1 MKRSITYQAA
11 KSVSQPIQDQFSKN
25 ILAAREGGSENIAPI
40 PDKRVIEAMVD
51 TIFWASMRR
60 EEGHSPKI
68 SVAYLPPELAGE
80 PLLFAQRIPFYS
92 YSLTKLAPGV
102 ERPGIHLGIWHD
114 EDELYIW
121 GSTVTLPDFC
131 MVIEVSE
138 PGLMVVKY
146 RRTDGYGKFANL
158 AVLVGDQIKLVDEN
172 SINNN
177 NTDTDILS
185 AILRFASPA
194 YWNRS
199 VNVLVQLAVSMRAH
213 GKGGALLIVPSENR
227 AWRDSTIKP
236 LSYDLFPPYAGLH
249 NILKLEHEKDRS
261 KSWQSAMKREIDKIA
276 GFTAIDGATIMS
288 DQHKLLAFGVK
299 LGRLDGNPAID
310 KIFIKE
316 PVVGG
321 KAIIDNPSKAGGTR
335 HLSAAQ
341 FVFDQ
346 PDCLALVASQDGRF
360 TVFSWSPDDQIVQ
373 AYRIDTLLL

>member
-11 KSVSQPIQDQFSKN
+11 KSVSQPIHEHFSKN
-25 ILAAREGGSENIAPI
+25 IVAAREQGAGDIAPI
-40 PDKRVIEAMVD
+40 PETSVIEAMVD

-92 YSLTKLAPGV
+92 YSLTKLAPGA

-121 GSTVTLPDFC
+121 GSTLTLPDFC

-146 RRTDGYGKFANL
+146 RRTDGHGKFANL
-158 AVLVGDQIKLVDEN
+158 AVLVGDQIKLVAEN
-172 SINNN
+172 SIEDNNSP
-177 NTDTDILS
+177 DILS
-185 AILRFASPA
+185 AILGTATPG

-199 VNVLVQLAVSMRAH
+199 VNVLVQLALSMRAH
-213 GKGGALLIVPSENR
+213 ERGGALLIVPSDNR
-227 AWRDSTIKP
+227 EWRDSTIKP
-236 LSYDLFPPYAGLH
+236 LNYDLFPPYPGLH
-249 NILKLEHEKDRS
+249 NVLKQQHEQKKS
-261 KSWQSAMKREIDKIA
+261 QSWQTAMKREVAKIA
-276 GFTAIDGATIMS
+276 GFTAIDGATIMN
-288 DQHKLLAFGVK
+288 DQYKLLAFGVK
-299 LGRLDGNPAID
+299 LGRVDGKKIVD

-321 KAIIDNPSKAGGTR
+321 KAITEHPSKAGGTR

-346 PDCLALVASQDGRF
+346 RDCLALVASQDGRF
-360 TVFSWSPDDQIVQ
+360 TVFSWCSREQIVQ

>member
-11 KSVSQPIQDQFSKN
+11 KSVSQPIHDHFSKN
-25 ILAAREGGSENIAPI
+25 ILAVREQGAENIAPI
-40 PDKRVIEAMVD
+40 PDIRVIEAMVD

-92 YSLTKLAPGV
+92 YSLTKLAPGA

-121 GSTVTLPDFC
+121 GSTLTLPDFC

-146 RRTDGYGKFANL
+146 RRTDGHGKFANL

-172 SINNN
+172 SIEDSNSP
-177 NTDTDILS
+177 DILS
-185 AILRFASPA
+185 AILGTASPG

-199 VNVLVQLAVSMRAH
+199 VNVLVQLALSMRAH
-213 GKGGALLIVPSENR
+213 ERGGALLIVPSDNR
-227 AWRDSTIKP
+227 EWRDSTIKP
-236 LSYDLFPPYAGLH
+236 LSYDLFPPYPGLH
-249 NILKLEHEKDRS
+249 NVLKQHHEQRKS
-261 KSWQSAMKREIDKIA
+261 QSWQAAMKREVAKIA

-288 DQHKLLAFGVK
+288 DQYKLLAFGVK
-299 LGRLDGNPAID
+299 LGRVDGNKVVD

-321 KAIIDNPSKAGGTR
+321 KAITEHPSKAGGTR

-346 PDCLALVASQDGRF
+346 QDCLALVASQDGRF
-360 TVFSWSPDDQIVQ
+360 TVFSWCSRDQIVQ

>member
-11 KSVSQPIQDQFSKN
+11 KSVSEPIHDQFSKH
-25 ILAAREGGSENIAPI
+25 IVAAGNKGAEKIAPI
-40 PDKRVIEAMVD
+40 PEKRVIEAMVD

-68 SVAYLPPELAGE
+68 SVAYLPPELAKE

-92 YSLTKLAPGV
+92 YSLTKLAPGA
-102 ERPGIHLGIWHD
+102 ERPGIHLGVWHD

-121 GSTVTLPDFC
+121 GSTLMLPDFC

-138 PGLMVVKY
+138 PGLIVVKY
-146 RRTDGYGKFANL
+146 RRTDGHGKFANL
-158 AVLVGDQIKLVDEN
+158 AVLVGDQIKLVDESSIEDSN
-172 SINNN
+172 SQ
-177 NTDTDILS
+177 DILS
-185 AILRFASPA
+185 AILGAASPG

-199 VNVLVQLAVSMRAH
+199 VNVLVQLALSMRAH
-213 GKGGALLIVPSENR
+213 ERGGALLIVPSDNR
-227 AWRDSTIKP
+227 DWRDSTIKP
-236 LSYDLFPPYAGLH
+236 LSYDLFPPYSGLH
-249 NILKLEHEKDRS
+249 NVLKQQQEQKKS
-261 KSWQSAMKREIDKIA
+261 QSWQTAMKREVDKIA

-288 DQHKLLAFGVK
+288 DQYKLLAFGVK
-299 LGRLDGNPAID
+299 LGRVDGSKVVE

-321 KAIIDNPSKAGGTR
+321 KSITEHHSKAGGTR

-346 PDCLALVASQDGRF
+346 QDCLALVASQDGRF
-360 TVFSWSPDDQIVQ
+360 TVFSWCSRDQIVQ